1 MLFCLPIISAF
12 LAQWFS
18 KAKGRAR
25 NGEGFACSAEERGNG
40 TGVIQS
46 SQGAK
51 GEGEERGRMWSISS
65 GKVKQ

>member
-1 MLFCLPIISAF
+1 MLLCLPMISAF

-25 NGEGFACSAEERGNG
+25 NEEGFACSAKGRGNR

-46 SQGAK
+46 SHDAK
-51 GEGEERGRMWSISS
+51 GEERGRMRSISS